1 MKQATINY
9 IIAAATVVAFTLLAV
24 IIPPVVSTGQ
34 PTKESP
40 VDTVKYAKYRSD
52 SIGLEAVKWL
62 GEVERERV
70 KVDGL
75 NQAVEAN
82 KQKAQEVSRWVKR
95 LVARNKKA
103 STKVKHVPVYFPI
116 PSMINSGDNIIVNT
130 YTAPKIEGT
139 KIRDYPT
146 YFEWKQSRGLLQK
159 KDYETYLKKIY
170 GK

>member
-70 KVDGL
+70 KVDSL

-82 KQKAQEVSRWVKR
+82 KQNAQEVSRWVKH

-146 YFEWKQSRGLLQK
+146 YFEWKQSRGLIQK